1 MSRIVSPK
9 VHWRRVGAG
18 AARRGL
24 ALSAVT
30 TGNAGV
36 DRWIINGYH
45 EVVAS
50 RERKARREYR
60 MICGKAGIS

>member
-1 MSRIVSPK
+1 MSRIVKPS

-24 ALSAVT
+24 DLSAVT
-30 TGNAGV
+30 TGTAGV
-36 DRWIINGYH
+36 DRWIILGYH

-50 RERKARREYR
+50 RERKARMEYR
-60 MICGKAGIS
+60 LICEKAGL